1 MWSISNYDPR
11 LLCMQICSCACSSL
25 ELIWLQSDTDMSL
38 SLIRTLLCFVWKSHH
53 SDRASLFPFL
63 TAVSAQL
70 EEKNTP
76 CRPLNLLERFYER
89 LFEILQVLKSCVFWN
104 VVIFFLLWTSGP
116 PFTTFTGSS
125 SWTLVVVSKG
135 SQHQGSPDE
144 TKDGHFPTWELW
156 T

>member
-1 MWSISNYDPR
+1 MEYIKLWPTVTVHANLFMCLQQFRVDLVTKWYR
-11 LLCMQICSCACSSL
+11 YVA
-25 ELIWLQSDTDMSL
+25 QSDKNVAVFCL
-38 SLIRTLLCFVWKSHH
+38 EKSPF
-53 SDRASLFPFL
+53 RQGVPFSLF